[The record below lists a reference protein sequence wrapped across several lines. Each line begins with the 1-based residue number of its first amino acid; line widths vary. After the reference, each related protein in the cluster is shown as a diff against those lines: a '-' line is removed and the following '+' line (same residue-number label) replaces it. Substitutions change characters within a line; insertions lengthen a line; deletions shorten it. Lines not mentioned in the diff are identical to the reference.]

1 MVSTVA
7 RSHSSDVLA
16 NLSTA
21 QASPST
27 STSSFTDQLAA
38 ALEGYL
44 AQGGD
49 NAHLEIDIQASPSQN
64 SGVRQFVVTVKNPS
78 TSAPAQPSNI
88 SSTPSHSAAPAST
101 IQAASPAP
109 SGAASTQS
117 SGPVD
122 EGTRADQIRAEI
134 DAYWAAQPAAVQQLR
149 NVADFG
155 QRNALAQQLAD
166 QGYTIDRA
174 IMVWGW
180 DPLKT
185 MLTRKMYGYNWVPS
199 MNQPNVTSP
208 GMALPG
214 QTPYDGSNAPAGSIA
229 VNTDFA
235 NGLNISDPWA

>member
-1 MVSTVA
+1 MVSTVGSS
-7 RSHSSDVLA
+7 RSTSILA
-16 NLSTA
+16 NLSAA
-21 QASPST
+21 QTNPSAST
-27 STSSFTDQLAA
+27 NSFTDQLAA

-44 AQGGD
+44 AQTGGGS
-49 NAHLEIDIQASPSQN
+49 HLEIDIQASPSQN
-64 SGVRQFVVTVKNPS
+64 SGVRQFVVTVKNPDAS
-78 TSAPAQPSNI
+78 TAAQPSNT
-88 SSTPSHSAAPAST
+88 SSTPSNSAAPAST
-101 IQAASPAP
+101 AQAGSPPP
-109 SGAASTQS
+109 SGAATQP

-122 EGTRADQIRAEI
+122 EATRADQIRAEI

-149 NVADFG
+149 NIADFG
-155 QRNALAQQLAD
+155 QRSAMAQQLAD

-185 MLTRKMYGYNWVPS
+185 MLTRKMYGYSWVPN
-199 MNQPNVTSP
+199 MNQPNVTAP

>member
-16 NLSTA
+16 NLSSA
-21 QASPST
+21 QTTPSG

-44 AQGGD
+44 AQAGD
-49 NAHLEIDIQASPSQN
+49 GSNLEIDIQASPSQN
-64 SGVRQFVVTVKNPS
+64 SGVRQFVVTVKNPA
-78 TSAPAQPSNI
+78 SAPTQPATTAT
-88 SSTPSHSAAPAST
+88 STANSALPTNTTQS
-101 IQAASPAP
+101 ASPQP
-109 SGAASTQS
+109 SGAASSQPA
-117 SGPVD
+117 GPVD
-122 EGTRADQIRAEI
+122 EATRAAQTRAEI

-208 GMALPG
+208 NMALPG
-214 QTPYDGSNAPAGSIA
+214 QTPYDGGNAPAGSIA

>member
-1 MVSTVA
+1 MVSTVT

-16 NLSTA
+16 NLSAA

-44 AQGGD
+44 AQSGD
-49 NAHLEIDIQASPSQN
+49 GSHLEIDIQASPSQN
-64 SGVRQFVVTVKNPS
+64 SGVRQFVVTVKNPG
-78 TSAPAQPSNI
+78 TSAPAQAATAVS
-88 SSTPSHSAAPAST
+88 SAANSSAPAT
-101 IQAASPAP
+101 TQP
-109 SGAASTQS
+109 SD
-117 SGPVD
+117 PVD
-122 EGTRADQIRAEI
+122 EATRADQIRAEI
-134 DAYWAAQPAAVQQLR
+134 DAYWKAQPTAVQQLR

-155 QRNALAQQLAD
+155 QRNVLAQQLAD

-185 MLTRKMYGYNWVPS
+185 MLTRKMYGYNWVPN